1 LLTSAHRCEGDL
13 GLLGITVPA
22 EYGGSEMDATAAVIA
37 HEELAA
43 SDPAF
48 CLSFLAH
55 SMLFVNNLTQVPLL
69 VTRSVALHSL
79 THVILQNGSHE
90 QKMKYLPDTC
100 SGAKIGG
107 MGMSEPAVGTD
118 VLGMTVC
125 F

>member
-1 LLTSAHRCEGDL
+1 MTAMEAN
-13 GLLGITVPA
+13 GLA
-22 EYGGSEMDATAAVIA
+22 EAPLIVAA
-37 HEELAA
+37 
-43 SDPAF
+43 
-48 CLSFLAH
+48 
-55 SMLFVNNLTQVPLL
+55 
-69 VTRSVALHSL
+69 
-79 THVILQNGSHE
+79 SHE